1 MASPEEKKIPAWD
14 APEPWRTDRF
24 LLETSVYTRH
34 YHYDPAHNND
44 QNLLL
49 GEWNITEQ
57 WLVGAAMFDNSFSQN
72 TQYVY
77 GGYRFRPLS
86 SLPALYFK
94 ISAGLIHGYKDEYQ
108 DKIPFNGGG
117 IAPVIIPTVGYCLN
131 RFCSELIFFGAAGL
145 MATVGVTIP

>member
-1 MASPEEKKIPAWD
+1 MAASGEKKTSAWD

-24 LLETSVYTRH
+24 QLETSVYTKH
-34 YHYDPAHNND
+34 YNYDPEHNDD

-57 WLVGAAMFDNSFSQN
+57 WLVGAALFDNSFGQP

-86 SLPALYFK
+86 SVPPFYFK
-94 ISAGLIHGYKDEYQ
+94 VGSHRVVVGSAARCHLPNGAVKLIRHCETASRD
-108 DKIPFNGGG
+108 
-117 IAPVIIPTVGYCLN
+117 
-131 RFCSELIFFGAAGL
+131 
-145 MATVGVTIP
+145 